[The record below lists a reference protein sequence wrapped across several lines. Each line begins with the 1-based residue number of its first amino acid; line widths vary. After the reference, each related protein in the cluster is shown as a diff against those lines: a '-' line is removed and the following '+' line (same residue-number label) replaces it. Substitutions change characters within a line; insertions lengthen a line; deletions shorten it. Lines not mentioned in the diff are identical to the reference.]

1 MPDTWSRER
10 ILQNNQSIVIYL
22 LYLNCAEMLATYNLK
37 YTYIGEGFI
46 SLGSHKRDLECPF
59 TQKLYFR
66 QFPYLKEY
74 AFLYL
79 LSL

>member
-1 MPDTWSRER
+1 MPDTWSKEQM
-10 ILQNNQSIVIYL
+10 LQNNQSVIIYL

-37 YTYIGEGFI
+37 YTYIGDDFI
-46 SLGSHKRDLECPF
+46 SLDSHKRDLECPF
-59 TQKLYFR
+59 TQKFR

-74 AFLYL
+74 TFLYL